1 MKQRSTRQR
10 RLVLDAV
17 RARCDHPSADQ
28 IYTDVRAVDD
38 KISRGTVYRN
48 LNVLEQTGEILHVK
62 LPVTDRYE
70 VRADRH
76 DHLICSRCH
85 TVCDVPIPYDGAM
98 DERAIEE
105 TGYLVFRHR
114 LVFEGLCPDCR
125 KKIDKADLHGE

>member
-17 RARCDHPSADQ
+17 RARCDHPSAEQ
-28 IYTDVRAVDD
+28 IYRDVRAVDD

-48 LNVLEQTGEILHVK
+48 LNVLEQSGEILHVK

-76 DHLICSRCH
+76 DHMICSRCH
-85 TVCDVPIPYDGAM
+85 AVCDVPIPYDEAL
-98 DERAIEE
+98 DERATGE
-105 TGYLVFRHR
+105 TGYLVLRHR
-114 LVFEGLCPDCR
+114 VVFEGLCPDCR
-125 KKIDKADLHGE
+125 EKIGKPG